1 MGPIDAPQDGLIR
14 RQFRRDS
21 AEDPRADGLR
31 ERFPDRWGNV
41 LVIFAFIVFVAM
53 ALAALVVD
61 LGFGRMTQLQM
72 QTAADS
78 SALEGL
84 RLRDDLPSAWR
95 PNGLTTPLLPQGLT
109 SECGPQ
115 PATPYDPTNLQWQQW
130 IDCARRFSASHLT
143 SVTFDDD
150 LNPANGDQQQFG
162 AGPVAEV
169 NDMIAD
175 PSLQAGGIISTP
187 SPPVYKPVLQAN
199 SGNAADGDLVSG
211 TYGWNQSYDDPTAVL
226 DESQDYSRRD
236 FVPDTAPGTITDTGF
251 LARLRRSPENFD
263 AATGVAS
270 NGPPIPFLFGRGSMI
285 PRVSGEN
292 GNLSV
297 QSGITVRATSIAA
310 AGTITLRPTGST
322 ATTTV
327 VGHVL
332 TVGPA
337 DTVDGIR
344 GLAPFGVTVT
354 YWQSLNN
361 PANGVQGADSPTVNP
376 MTGLITSNL
385 LPQPGATPNPNA
397 VEAGVTNANP
407 ALLTTIGQAF
417 VAGTNDTPLGV
428 APALYTYVPIYNTI
442 GTTARTVV
450 GFGFVTW
457 SYTTGQLS
465 IKIPWNAVAN
475 TSQDRVAVENASGS
489 LLTPLPPQILQAANS
504 AVLAQQ
510 VFDANEGLPASLLAP
525 VLVNHFFG
533 PNFQP

>member
-1 MGPIDAPQDGLIR
+1 MAIENQCTKLSSGWPARSR
-14 RQFRRDS
+14 R
-21 AEDPRADGLR
+21 ACG
-31 ERFPDRWGNV
+31 RFPARRGNV
-41 LVIFAFIVFVAM
+41 LVIFAFIVFAAM
-53 ALAALVVD
+53 AMAALVVD

-72 QTAADS
+72 QTSADS

-84 RLRDDLPSAWR
+84 RLRDDLPAAWR
-95 PNGLTTPLLPQGLT
+95 PNGVTPPFLPQGLT
-109 SECGPQ
+109 NDCGPQ

-130 IDCARRFSASHLT
+130 IDCARRFSAGHLT

-150 LNPANGDQQQFG
+150 LNPSNGDQQQFG

-169 NDMIAD
+169 TDTIAD
-175 PSLQAGGIISTP
+175 PSLEAGGIISTA

-199 SGNAADGDLVSG
+199 LGNAAEGDLVSG
-211 TYGWNQSYDDPTAVL
+211 TYGWNLSYDDATAVV

-236 FVPDTAPGTITDTGF
+236 FVPDTAPGTITNTGF
-251 LARLRRSPENFD
+251 LARLRRSPENFGSGS
-263 AATGVAS
+263 AIAS

-285 PRVSGEN
+285 PRISSEN

-297 QSGITVRATSIAA
+297 QSGITVRATAIAA
-310 AGTITLRPTGST
+310 AGQISQRPTGST
-322 ATTTV
+322 TPTTV

-344 GLAPFGVTVT
+344 GLAPFGVTLT

-361 PANGVQGADSPTVNP
+361 PANAVQGADSPTVNP
-376 MTGLITSNL
+376 TTGVIISNL
-385 LPQPGATPNPNA
+385 LPQPGATQNPNT
-397 VEAGVTNANP
+397 VEAGVTGANQ
-407 ALLTTIGQAF
+407 ALLTTIGQVF

-442 GTTARTVV
+442 GTTARTIVA
-450 GFGFVTW
+450 FGFVTW
-457 SYTTGQLS
+457 SYTPGQLS
-465 IKIPWNAVAN
+465 IKVPWNALQNAPR
-475 TSQDRVAVENASGS
+475 DRVAVENASGS
-489 LLTPLPPQILQAANS
+489 LLTPLPPQILHAVNS
-504 AVLAQQ
+504 AALVQQ
-510 VFDANEGLPASLLAP
+510 VFDANQGLPASLLAP